1 MGLGGSIF
9 FLVLGA
15 ILVFAVR
22 AEVGWIDLD
31 AAGWIF
37 MITGVVGIVLT
48 SVFSR
53 RRKAVHK
60 DVHSS
65 YQAERIARRQ
75 AIKRADAARME
86 ETRAAHAEVDEATYP
101 DSYVTSSATHRQPA
115 AEPPRG
121 PHQRPARERRDSLA
135 PASEGADSVDSSNV
149 PDSPDSPDSSDI

>member
-22 AEVGWIDLD
+22 AEVSWIDLT

-48 SVFSR
+48 SLFSR
-53 RRKAVHK
+53 RRKNLHKEVHN
-60 DVHSS
+60 S

-75 AIKRADAARME
+75 AIKRADAARLE
-86 ETRAAHAEVDEATYP
+86 ETRAFQDTETKVYP
-101 DSYVTSSATHRQPA
+101 
-115 AEPPRG
+115 
-121 PHQRPARERRDSLA
+121 
-135 PASEGADSVDSSNV
+135 DSVDSSGK
-149 PDSPDSPDSSDI
+149 SDVSD